1 MFQGR
6 ELYGRTMGLVGYGRL
21 GRLVARSLKA
31 LDTRVLAA
39 DPHIDPGAAEAGVRM
54 VSLDQLLAEADLVS
68 LHVNLDD
75 KTRGFFGREQFAA
88 MKPGAWFINTSRG
101 ELIDEAS
108 LLQALESGRLA
119 GAAVDVLCDER
130 TDGMG
135 AHPLVAYARGHDR
148 LLITPHIGGCTLE
161 SMAKTELFL
170 AEKVARAVRELP
182 SS

>member
-1 MFQGR
+1 
-6 ELYGRTMGLVGYGRL
+6 
-21 GRLVARSLKA
+21 
-31 LDTRVLAA
+31 
-39 DPHIDPGAAEAGVRM
+39 
-54 VSLDQLLAEADLVS
+54 
-68 LHVNLDD
+68 
-75 KTRGFFGREQFAA
+75 

-101 ELIDEAS
+101 ELIDEAA